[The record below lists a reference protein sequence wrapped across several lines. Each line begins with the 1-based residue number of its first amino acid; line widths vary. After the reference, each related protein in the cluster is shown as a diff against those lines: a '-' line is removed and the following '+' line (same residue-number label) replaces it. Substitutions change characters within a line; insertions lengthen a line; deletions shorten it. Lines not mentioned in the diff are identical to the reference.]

1 MKILS
6 IDGGGIKGL
15 FSAAFL
21 AGLEVRFQRQIAD
34 CFDLIAGTS
43 TGGILALALASR
55 IPAKRIVDF
64 YREWGPQIF
73 PPRFHNFRLLR
84 SLLVAKYNNKILE
97 KAFKEV
103 FQNLKIQDIYEDGKA
118 VALCIPSINAVT
130 GIPRLFKTAHD
141 PNLTADNEYY
151 LWQIALA
158 TSAAPTFFPL
168 ARIPIPNSDSTNL
181 FVDGGLWA
189 NNPSLV
195 ALVEALTYAKA
206 KIEDIHILSVGNITN
221 STTFKSNT
229 LTSKGALLWGQKV
242 VSLTLEAQSFAIHQ
256 QMRLLFNSLNM
267 SSRYIRIEQD
277 ISSEAHRCLKE
288 LDCATKANLND
299 LEVYGHSKSDFE
311 GVKKEIIAFF
321 KERD

>member
-21 AGLEVRFQRQIAD
+21 AGLEDRFQRQIAD

-43 TGGILALALASR
+43 TGGILALALAAR
-55 IPAKRIVDF
+55 IPAKRIVTF
-64 YREWGPQIF
+64 YREWGPEIF
-73 PPRFHNFRLLR
+73 PPRFPTFRILR
-84 SLLVAKYNNKILE
+84 SLLVAKYSNKILE

-103 FQNLKIQDIYEDGKA
+103 FQDLKIRDIYEGGKA

-130 GIPRLFKTAHD
+130 GIPRVFKTAHD
-141 PNLTADNEYY
+141 QKLTADNEYY

-168 ARIPIPNSDSTNL
+168 ARVRIPHSDSANL

-195 ALVEALTYAKA
+195 ALAEALTYAKA
-206 KIEDIHILSVGNITN
+206 KIEDIHILSVGNIKS
-221 STTFKSNT
+221 STTFKSST
-229 LTSKGALLWGQKV
+229 MMSKGALLWRQKV

-256 QMRLLFNSLNM
+256 QLTLLFKSLNL
-267 SSRYIRIEQD
+267 SSRYIRIEQEITSD
-277 ISSEAHRCLKE
+277 AHRCLKE

-299 LEVYGHSKSDFE
+299 LEAYGHSRSNFE
-311 GVKKEIIAFF
+311 GVKEEIIELF
-321 KERD
+321 KEGN

>member
-21 AGLEVRFQRQIAD
+21 AGLEDRFQIQVAD
-34 CFDLIAGTS
+34 CFHLIAGTS

-55 IPAKRIVDF
+55 IPAKRIVAF

-73 PPRFHNFRLLR
+73 PPRFPTFRFLR
-84 SLLVAKYNNKILE
+84 SLFVAKYSNKILE
-97 KAFKEV
+97 KSFKEV
-103 FQNLKIQDIYEDGKA
+103 FQDLKIQDIYENGKP

-130 GIPRLFKTAHD
+130 GIPRVFKTAHD
-141 PNLTADNEYY
+141 PTLTADNEYY

-158 TSAAPTFFPL
+158 TSAAPSFFPL
-168 ARIPIPNSDSTNL
+168 ARVRIPNSDSANL

-189 NNPSLV
+189 NNPSFV
-195 ALVEALTYAKA
+195 ALTEALTYAKA
-206 KIEDIHILSVGNITN
+206 KIEDIHILSVGNIAN

-229 LTSKGALLWGQKV
+229 LTSKGVLFWREKV
-242 VSLTLEAQSFAIHQ
+242 VSLTLEAQSFAVHQ
-256 QMRLLFNSLNM
+256 QVRLLFKSLNL
-267 SSRYIRIEQD
+267 SSRYIRIEQN

-299 LEVYGHSKSDFE
+299 LEAYGHSKSNFE
-311 GVKKEIIAFF
+311 GVKKEIVALF
-321 KERD
+321 KERN